1 MPKKYLFY
9 LIGLLLLAGLGYYG
23 YSKWTEA
30 REKVNLWTLVPED
43 AVFIIESGNYE
54 GIAKRLK
61 HTQVW
66 ESLSEIAYLRR
77 LEENMALIDSI
88 GGSNK
93 ELYKFLNTKTIQE
106 ELVIF
111 KL

>member
-30 REKVNLWTLVPED
+30 REKVDLWTLVPED
-43 AVFIIESGNYE
+43 AVFLIESGNYNSLV
-54 GIAKRLK
+54 KRLK

-66 ESLSEIAYLRR
+66 ESLAEVS
-77 LEENMALIDSI
+77 
-88 GGSNK
+88 
-93 ELYKFLNTKTIQE
+93 
-106 ELVIF
+106 
-111 KL
+111 